1 MKKTYMKP
9 EIQTVEFAAKCVV
22 MNPFSTVEQEGLGN
36 DTQQEEYVDDPSN
49 PIEW

>member
-9 EIQTVEFAAKCVV
+9 EIQTVEFAAKCVI
-22 MNPFSTVEQEGLGN
+22 MNPASVNQDGLGD
-36 DTQQEEYVDDPSN
+36 DTQKEEYVDDPSN

>member
-22 MNPFSTVEQEGLGN
+22 MNPFSNVKQEGL
-36 DTQQEEYVDDPSN
+36 DETQQEEWDSDN
-49 PIEW
+49 PVEW